1 MSAPEAML
9 EPRVIVQGYAQ
20 FRGEWPNL
28 PIPKIFFSSPTS
40 CALVST
46 AGAEDQL
53 TRFTLILGELRVQLT
68 EELSFHPDLSEEKYS
83 MNDVLV
89 IEHADGHSLQIK
101 VMDDTQRAK
110 WSRAVRNAIAET
122 IFQEAF
128 IQPISALKVS
138 KLIQTKR

>member
-1 MSAPEAML
+1 MSTPEAMQ
-9 EPRVIVQGYAQ
+9 EPRIIVQGYAQ
-20 FRGEWPNL
+20 FRGEWPNI

-40 CALVST
+40 CALISV
-46 AGAEDQL
+46 AGSDDEL
-53 TRFTLILGELRVQLT
+53 TRFVLILGELRIPFT

-101 VMDDTQRAK
+101 VVDDTQRVK

-138 KLIQTKR
+138 T